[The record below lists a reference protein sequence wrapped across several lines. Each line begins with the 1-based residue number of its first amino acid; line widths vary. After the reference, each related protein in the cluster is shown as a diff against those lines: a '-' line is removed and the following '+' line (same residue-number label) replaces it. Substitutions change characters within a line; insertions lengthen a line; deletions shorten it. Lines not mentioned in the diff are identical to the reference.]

1 MCIFLRGCG
10 WGYRHCWLERGNQWG
25 KGEENGQMRGDELN
39 NRPREGDK
47 LHFLEVGVHATR
59 LLVDG
64 SGMEKEDERQ
74 ALTCN

>member
-1 MCIFLRGCG
+1 
-10 WGYRHCWLERGNQWG
+10 
-25 KGEENGQMRGDELN
+25 MRGDELN